1 MLAKLLSL
9 LLQAKSGA
17 ISGVFLLGATGALV
31 SVSASNGVTTVTI
44 TEASPSPAT
53 DVVTTEPTKSPEAS
67 KSPKPSSSTDPLSK
81 PAAVTAPT
89 TACTDQ
95 EKVNELQVQRVDTAF
110 SGFHTDL
117 MKLRGTRAAATLQTA
132 DELLKAIRQAAVKA
146 IHASATCTTQDEDK
160 DETETDEDSQT
171 GASTTSTSTD
181 TEKDENDASDKTDAT
196 KPTVTFTVTDPKL
209 IADQALAAMQTA
221 FDTAKNSPATTAKTN
236 STDKTNS
243 TQKTD
248 QKKQDGKSG
257 DHRSGH
263 DD

>member
-1 MLAKLLSL
+1 PDS
-9 LLQAKSGA
+9 
-17 ISGVFLLGATGALV
+17 
-31 SVSASNGVTTVTI
+31 
-44 TEASPSPAT
+44 
-53 DVVTTEPTKSPEAS
+53 
-67 KSPKPSSSTDPLSK
+67 LSK

-132 DELLKAIRQAAVKA
+132 DELLKAIRQSAVKA
-146 IHASATCTTQDEDK
+146 IHASATCTTQDEAN
-160 DETETDEDSQT
+160 DETEADEDSQT
-171 GASTTSTSTD
+171 GASTTSTTTD
-181 TEKDENDASDKTDAT
+181 TEKDENDNSDKTDT
-196 KPTVTFTVTDPKL
+196 KKPTVTFTVTDLKL

-221 FDTAKNSPATTAKTN
+221 FDTAKNSPATTTTNTTNKTTTKTTN
-236 STDKTNS
+236 SPE
-243 TQKTD
+243 QKNH
-248 QKKQDGKSG
+248 DGKSD